1 MSIPRQVTHT
11 NHSARGMARG
21 LGWLSIGV
29 GVCELIAAGRI
40 ARFLGVP
47 DNERLVSLYGLREI
61 ANGVGLLLSDEPK
74 PWVYGRVAG
83 DALDL
88 ATLGWAVE
96 TGREPANAAI
106 AAGRVAGCTALDVAC
121 ARQLANEDEVVT
133 EWDYSDR
140 SGFPASPQSMRGRV
154 QAQFAAARAEPN
166 GYRPTL
172 H

>member
-11 NHSARGMARG
+11 NHAARRMARG
-21 LGWLSIGV
+21 LGWLSIGM
-29 GVCELIAAGRI
+29 GVCELMAAGRI

-47 DNERLVSLYGLREI
+47 DDQGLLRLYGVREI
-61 ANGVGLLLSDEPK
+61 ANGVGLLLSDDPK
-74 PWVYGRVAG
+74 PWIYGRVAG

-96 TGREPANAAI
+96 TGRAPANAAI
-106 AAGRVAGCTALDVAC
+106 AAGLVAGCAALDVAC
-121 ARQLANEDEVVT
+121 ARQLASENEPVT

-140 SGFPASPQSMRGRV
+140 SGFPDLPQNMRGRV
-154 QAQFAAARAEPN
+154 QAEFAAARAEPN
-166 GYRPTL
+166 GYRPML